1 MVSFRNRQSLFMS
14 AMGNTEEPSDKR
26 IISPI
31 ISIPASDS
39 AATNQPL
46 LSSLIQTLEQTDS
59 EGVASLERSIRTT
72 IARRRRA
79 FNDKNSPLLRL
90 PIELLVMIAYLAIGT
105 ERPIAYLPDEEG
117 ALLCWPMPNWWTE
130 FGTLMGISSRLRET
144 LDTMR
149 SGRATFGYTLS
160 RSTNLVE
167 KCRTIPLDLAYYRG
181 VSHRGPALIKMS
193 MNYYVGYSAAAALA
207 AFLECLIFGR
217 LQQPPVVY
225 VESRYLGPDEN
236 GEGGD
241 GKAAIMFPAY
251 IWVGHARKLSLR
263 VWEVIGY
270 QPIVIAEGPI
280 SVRKAKAVW
289 KRVEAARNRNH
300 RKKQVACV

>member
-1 MVSFRNRQSLFMS
+1 MPVSVHRQSLFTS

-39 AATNQPL
+39 AAANQPL
-46 LSSLIQTLEQTDS
+46 LLPLIQTLEQTDLD
-59 EGVASLERSIRTT
+59 GVARLERSIRTI
-72 IARRRRA
+72 IACRRRVL
-79 FNDKNSPLLRL
+79 NDTNSPLLRL
-90 PIELLVMIAYLAIGT
+90 LTELLVMIGYLVIGGS
-105 ERPIAYLPDEEG
+105 PSVHPPDKKG
-117 ALLCWPMPNWWTE
+117 STLCWPLPNWWTA
-130 FGTLMGISSRLRET
+130 FGALMSISSRLREA

-149 SGRATFGYTLS
+149 SSRATFGYTLS

-181 VSHRGPALIKMS
+181 VSHRGPALINMS

-270 QPIVIAEGPI
+270 QPIFIAEGPI